1 MLQPCVY
8 FHELTESALY
18 CIFRLVK
25 TYPGQNL
32 GIADDDNAIPAVEI
46 NSC

>member
-1 MLQPCVY
+1 MLQTCAS
-8 FHELTESALY
+8 FHELKESTLY
-18 CIFRLVK
+18 CIFRLEK

-32 GIADDDNAIPAVEI
+32 GIANDDNAIPAEEI